1 MTTPVTINGQ
11 QQQQRNSSIIVPP
24 FDHHD
29 DYYHT
34 IHQQLLDNVAYDA
47 LVWASLHGLLM
58 GDKSYQ
64 VYIFATIIHHVHH
77 HTVNSFTFSSNF
89 IAYFVIYCHSDF
101 YEFAVIPNMHS
112 LTLMPSLAK
121 SHCHC
126 HEVSQYNNEH
136 RDFAKFIVNSTVNKL
151 GLEQKR
157 KRRKV

>member
-1 MTTPVTINGQ
+1 MFISLLLLIIISL
-11 QQQQRNSSIIVPP
+11 SS
-24 FDHHD
+24 
-29 DYYHT
+29 
-34 IHQQLLDNVAYDA
+34 
-47 LVWASLHGLLM
+47 
-58 GDKSYQ
+58 SYRKL
-64 VYIFATIIHHVHH
+64 I
-77 HTVNSFTFSSNF
+77 TFSSNF

-136 RDFAKFIVNSTVNKL
+136 RDFAKFTVNSTVNKL